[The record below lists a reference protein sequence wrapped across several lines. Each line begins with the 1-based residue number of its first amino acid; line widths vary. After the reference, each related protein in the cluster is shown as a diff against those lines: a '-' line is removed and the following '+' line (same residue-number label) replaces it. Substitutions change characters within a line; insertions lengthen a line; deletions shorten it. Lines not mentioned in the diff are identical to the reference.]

1 MGAVGFDS
9 DLLELPLLL
18 AELSVHPGDDF
29 LEVRPLL
36 RRGLLLLGQA
46 LLHGCKTQ
54 RCDFT
59 RRPPGNL
66 SLDLFEQKCTRV
78 RDREKE
84 KGTSEL
90 LVSAPRPLL
99 QALSRVLVSALHP
112 RRELAEPRGE
122 LLHLLHDRCE
132 RPE

>member
-1 MGAVGFDS
+1 MGAVGLDS

-66 SLDLFEQKCTRV
+66 SLDLFEQKCARV
-78 RDREKE
+78 RQREGERYFGAARLCAAPPAPGPEPCARECSPPE
-84 KGTSEL
+84 KRARRAARRTAP
-90 LVSAPRPLL
+90 SAPRPL
-99 QALSRVLVSALHP
+99 
-112 RRELAEPRGE
+112 
-122 LLHLLHDRCE
+122 
-132 RPE
+132 

>member
-1 MGAVGFDS
+1 MGAVGLDS

-29 LEVRPLL
+29 LEVRSLL
-36 RRGLLLLGQA
+36 RRGLLLLGQT

-66 SLDLFEQKCTRV
+66 SLDLFEQNCARV
-78 RDREKE
+78 RARE
-84 KGTSEL
+84 T
-90 LVSAPRPLL
+90 
-99 QALSRVLVSALHP
+99 
-112 RRELAEPRGE
+112 
-122 LLHLLHDRCE
+122 
-132 RPE
+132 